1 LAEVKFKSFDASRYI
16 DSPETELVFVQEA
29 FDSGD
34 ARVIAAA
41 IGEIARARGMS
52 QLARDAGVSRESLYR
67 SLSEDGN
74 PRLDTLMKVLG
85 QLGIKLSALPLQGSS
100 AA

>member
-1 LAEVKFKSFDASRYI
+1 MKSATFKAFDASKYV
-16 DSPETELVFVQEA
+16 DGPEAELVFLQDA

-34 ARVIAAA
+34 VKVISAA
-41 IGEIARARGMS
+41 IGEVARARGMS

-74 PRLDTLMKVLG
+74 PRLDTLLKIFG
-85 QLGIKLSALPLQGSS
+85 QLGIKLSAKPVQDSD